1 MKLDL
6 NESILSDYEDIHR
19 QLGDKVWNAL
29 DEYCQMMNGE
39 IFLSDVLY
47 RKSEWDKFE
56 KWYDKKYKKSL
67 HDSYFEK
74 KKRVSEKF
82 DMFGRY
88 DMFSNEGKDPYS
100 AIERDKKQV
109 IHKIKRMFDE
119 TAKPLTSWENIVD
132 NLLTEFES
140 FCGDYASAEWD
151 ENEETIEE
159 KFYSG
164 EMDEYDVKERF
175 IDFVDDNEFTGT
187 IDEYDVEYD

>member
-6 NESILSDYEDIHR
+6 LESD
-19 QLGDKVWNAL
+19 N
-29 DEYCQMMNGE
+29 
-39 IFLSDVLY
+39 
-47 RKSEWDKFE
+47 
-56 KWYDKKYKKSL
+56 
-67 HDSYFEK
+67 
-74 KKRVSEKF
+74 
-82 DMFGRY
+82 
-88 DMFSNEGKDPYS
+88 MFSNEGKDPYS

-132 NLLTEFES
+132 NLLIEFES
-140 FCGDYASAEWD
+140 FCADYASAGWD

-175 IDFVDDNEFTGT
+175 IEFVDNNEFTST